1 MLSSQLGRVILS
13 GATESP
19 DEMRVAPDPKGG
31 YGPLDTLLEGIAD
44 AVGKGGGDRRPDSSR
59 SD

>member
-13 GATESP
+13 GATASP
-19 DEMRVAPDPKGG
+19 DEMSVAPDPEGG
-31 YGPLDTLLEGIAD
+31 YGPLDSLLEGVAD
-44 AVGKGGGDRRPDSSR
+44 AVGKGGDRRPDNSR

>member
-13 GATESP
+13 GGTASS
-19 DEMRVAPDPKGG
+19 DEMNSAPDPEGG
-31 YGPLDTLLEGIAD
+31 YGPLDSLLEAVAD